1 MNNSLKMIVVLVTVS
16 LVSGAALVFV
26 YNYAQPQIVANQEKQ
41 LKEAIFKVLPGA
53 KTYETITKDGEEI
66 YIGKNARGNVVG
78 YAFLA
83 KGSGYQGE
91 ILIIAGLKPGL
102 DKIIGIEILKS
113 VETPGLGGMIRSDD
127 FKDEFKGLLTT
138 PKISLVKG
146 APEQPNEV
154 QAITGA
160 TVSSKAV
167 VNILDGKIKKIRVL
181 LKQ

>member
-1 MNNSLKMIVVLVTVS
+1 MNNSLKMILVLVAVS

-41 LKEAIFKVLPGA
+41 LKEAIFKVLPNA
-53 KTYETITKDGEEI
+53 KTYETIKKDGEEI
-66 YIGKNARGNVVG
+66 YIGKNAKDKVVG

-91 ILIIAGLKPGL
+91 ILIIAGLEPGL
-102 DKIIGIEILKS
+102 DKIIGIEVLES
-113 VETPGLGGMIRSDD
+113 VETPGLGGMIQSDD
-127 FKDEFKGLLTT
+127 FKGAFKSLSTT
-138 PKISLVKG
+138 PKINLVKRT
-146 APEQPNEV
+146 PEQPNEV

-167 VNILDGKIKKIRVL
+167 LNILNEKIAVVKKL
-181 LKQ
+181 LNL